1 MWRRVKTALICQTVT
16 ATTTAELRARRD
28 AACDVDLV
36 ELRLDGVTDPDVR
49 GALAGRRLP
58 VIVTCRPVWEGG
70 RFDGSEEERHRL
82 VEQALEAGADY
93 VDIEW
98 RAGFGDLVD
107 ARRGRGIVL
116 SVHDFHGVPAD
127 LASSYVAMR
136 QTGAE
141 VVKIAITARRLSD
154 LFALDALAEGPKVR
168 RAGGPRVGLS
178 DSVFIAM
185 GPAGV
190 ATRILPA
197 RFGSRWTYA
206 GSEAPGQMSAQRLLT
221 EFRFRDLSRSPAVYG
236 VVGTRA
242 SHSRSPSIHNA
253 AFRADRIDAV
263 YLPFETDD
271 YADFLAFAE
280 RLPVAGASVTMPFK
294 RTALRHADEVDE
306 VAQRVGAVNTL
317 RREGGTW
324 RATNTDVDGFLD
336 PIRSVPLRGR
346 RVAILGAG
354 GAARAVA
361 VAAAGQGASVSV
373 FARNRER
380 ARAVAALVGGQ
391 AFDGVPD
398 EGVWDVLVNATPVGS
413 APDVDESPIPAD
425 RLAGEHRPSTSRIVY
440 DLVYDP
446 AETRLIRDAHAA
458 GCRTIGGFEML
469 VAQAQR
475 QREWWM
481 R

>member
-1 MWRRVKTALICQTVT
+1 MICQTVT

-28 AACDVDLV
+28 AVCDVDLV
-36 ELRLDGVTDPDVR
+36 ELRLDGVRDPDVR
-49 GALAGRRLP
+49 GALADRRLP
-58 VIVTCRPVWEGG
+58 VIVTCRPAWEGG
-70 RFDGSEEERHRL
+70 RFDGSEEERRRL
-82 VEQALEAGADY
+82 LEQALEAGAEY
-93 VDIEW
+93 ADIEW
-98 RAGFGDLVD
+98 RARFGDLVD

-116 SVHDFHGVPAD
+116 SMHDFHGVPAD

-136 QTGAE
+136 QTGAQ

-154 LFALDALAEGPKVR
+154 AFAFDALAESPK
-168 RAGGPRVGLS
+168 AGLS

-185 GPAGV
+185 GPAGL

-197 RFGSRWTYA
+197 RFGSRWTYV
-206 GSEAPGQMSAQRLLT
+206 GSEAPGQVGAQRLLT
-221 EFRFRDLSRSPAVYG
+221 EFRFRDLSPSAAVYG

-242 SHSRSPSIHNA
+242 TRSRSPSIHNA
-253 AFRADRIDAV
+253 AFRAGRIDAV

-280 RLPVAGASVTMPFK
+280 RVPVAGASVTMPFK
-294 RTALRHADEVDE
+294 LTALRHADQVDE

-317 RREGGTW
+317 RRERRTW

-336 PIRSVPLRGR
+336 PIRSVSLRGC

-361 VAAAGQGASVSV
+361 VAAAGQGASVLV

-380 ARAVAALVGGQ
+380 AREVATLVGGQ

-398 EGVWDVLVNATPVGS
+398 KGAWDVLVNATPVGS
-413 APDVDESPIPAD
+413 APDIDESPIAAD
-425 RLAGEHRPSTSRIVY
+425 RLVGKHRPSTPRIVY

-446 AETRLIRDAHAA
+446 AETRLICDARAA
-458 GCRTIGGFEML
+458 GCRTIGGYEML

-475 QREWWM
+475 QRDWWM
-481 R
+481 AEGGRQGR